1 MKPIAFVDLEV
12 HATQETVLDIGATN
26 DRGHELR
33 TKSWRD
39 LAAFLP
45 GHEYICGHN
54 ILAHDIKYMQEALQ
68 DLPALRRNTI
78 DTLLLSPLLFPKRPY
93 HTLVKDEKLQVD
105 ELNNPLADAT
115 KAKELLYEE
124 IAAFHKLD
132 DATKRIFFGLLGPTE
147 EFGAFFRFVDYRTS
161 VAGVAALIREAF
173 ASEIC
178 ANAPLDDLATAHAIP
193 LAYALAVISVRDR
206 YSITPPWVLKQ
217 YPVTQRVLHLLR
229 NTPCLITCPYCAQKL
244 DVRFGLKR
252 LFGFDAF
259 RTFGGQPL
267 QEQAARAAL
276 ANKSLLAVFPTG
288 GGKSVTFQVPGLI
301 SGEAV
306 KGLTVVISPLQALM
320 KDQVDN
326 LERLGITDAV
336 TINGLL
342 DPIERAKSFERVLDG
357 SASLLYISPESLRSR
372 SVERLLLG
380 RNVVRFVIDEAH
392 CFSAWGQDF
401 RVDYLYIGEFI
412 KKLQA
417 DKNATEAIP
426 VSCFTATAKQRVI
439 DDIRQYFKDKLG
451 LTLDVFRADITRENL
466 HYHVVE
472 QAETEEKYRELRRL
486 VQRGCPAIVY
496 VSETKR
502 AENLAARLTSDGF
515 PAHPYHGQLDAKVKS
530 AHQDAF
536 IAGEVAIMVAT
547 SAFGMGV
554 DKKDVGQ
561 VIHYDIPD
569 SLENYVQEAGRA
581 GRDEQ
586 IKADCYILYREE
598 DLNSHFVR
606 LSQNKLHVK
615 EIQQVWKAIQNL
627 TRTRRQ
633 VSQSALEI
641 ARLAGWDDQV
651 ADIETRVRAAI
662 AALEQ
667 RKYVKRGQNSAR
679 VFADSIM
686 ARTAQEAIEK
696 INQSTKFN
704 AAEQQD
710 AVRIIRSLIASRSR
724 ARGRGD
730 DSAASEVDDL
740 ADRLGL
746 AKERVIA
753 LVNLL
758 REEGLLADAKDLTAY
773 IKLGDQ
779 GKQSL
784 EILKRFSSMEAA
796 LAAEVQEEE
805 TLMNLKEQNGRLEGL
820 GCQGVNP
827 RNIRTILN
835 LWKLNKLVECANADH
850 AKHLVHIRSLLP
862 KQEFLAKIEKR
873 KVTATI
879 ILEHLYS
886 EAARSANSKTAKE
899 EALVEFSVRE
909 LLLAYQAH
917 SFLFK
922 EHVTAR
928 DIEEALLF
936 LSRIDAIKI
945 EGGFLVS
952 YNPMT
957 IERLHQDSRKRYT
970 LLDYRLLAGYY
981 HERMQQIHIIGE
993 YARQMLK
1000 DYQQALNFVHDY
1012 FSLDYDRFLNKHFS
1026 RRKHELELSLTPA
1039 KFRQLFVGALSP
1051 RQLSIIQDKDSR
1063 HICVLAGPGS
1073 GKTKLLVY
1081 KLASLILMEDVK
1093 YEQLLMLTFSRAA
1106 VTEFKQR
1113 LSALI
1118 GGPARH
1124 VEIKTFHS
1132 YCFDLLGRVGS
1143 LTQSADIIN
1152 LTVQRIRNGE
1162 VEASRIAK
1170 TVLVIDEAQDMD
1182 ASIYELVKE
1191 LIAQNEGLRVI
1202 MVGDDDQNIFQ
1213 FRGSS
1218 AEYMARFIA
1227 EHTATKYELLLNYR
1241 SKANLVAYATAFAA
1255 RMKRRLKS
1263 NPIESSSKEL
1273 GCVKVVRQLSPN
1285 MLWPFVEDIAAAEL
1299 KGTTSALVRT
1309 NAEAWQV
1316 VGMLRQR
1323 GLPARLIQTNDS
1335 FGLHNLDEVRF
1346 LLARIKAASQSPL
1359 VEADTW
1365 EEAKQALETVYQR
1378 SAMLET
1384 CRRLI
1389 AQFESQATE
1398 QKYISDLETFVQESK
1413 LEDFIGDPSETIVVS
1428 TIHKSKGKEFDNV
1441 FLLLNNNTPPSED
1454 DKRSIYVAI
1463 TRAKS
1468 NLTIRHNGDYLS
1480 QIKAADIVQIT
1491 DRNAY
1496 PEPTELILP
1505 LSHEDVQLGAFAGRQ
1520 DVIQPLQS
1528 GDELRYQNYCGYTG
1542 DRLVFRVAKKCEA
1555 LLAQYAQRG
1564 FVPTR
1569 ASVNFVVW
1577 WGNKDTPEEVRVV
1590 LPVLYLTPSAPAAPR
1605 E

>member
-12 HATQETVLDIGATN
+12 HAEQKTVLDIGATN
-26 DRGHELR
+26 DRGSVLH
-33 TKSWRD
+33 TKSLRD

-54 ILAHDIKYMQEALQ
+54 ILAHDLKYMQEALR
-68 DLPALRRNTI
+68 DLPELRSNTI
-78 DTLLLSPLLFPKRPY
+78 DTLLLSPLLFPKQPY
-93 HTLVKDEKLQVD
+93 HALVKDEKLQVD
-105 ELNNPLADAT
+105 ELNNPLADAIQ
-115 KAKELLYEE
+115 AKELLYEE
-124 IAAFHKLD
+124 IASFHKLD
-132 DATKRIFFGLLGPTE
+132 DATKRIFFGLLGLTK
-147 EFGAFFRFVDYRTS
+147 EFGAFFRFIDYRTAVTS
-161 VAGVAALIREAF
+161 VAALIREAF
-173 ASEIC
+173 SGEIC
-178 ANAPLDDLATAHAIP
+178 ANAPLDDLAAAHAIP
-193 LAYALAVISVRDR
+193 LAYALAIISVRDR

-217 YPVTQRVLHLLR
+217 YPATQRVLHLLR
-229 NTPCLITCPYCAQKL
+229 NTPCLTTCPYCAQKL
-244 DVRFGLKR
+244 DVRLGLKR
-252 LFGFDAF
+252 YFGFDAF

-267 QEQAARAAL
+267 QEQAARATL

-288 GGKSVTFQVPGLI
+288 GGKSVTFQVPALM
-301 SGEAV
+301 SGEAAQ
-306 KGLTVVISPLQALM
+306 GLTVVISPLQALM

-326 LERLGITDAV
+326 LERIGNMDAV
-336 TINGLL
+336 AINGLL
-342 DPIERAKSFERVLDG
+342 DPIERAKSFERVQDG

-392 CFSAWGQDF
+392 CFSTWGQDF

-417 DKNATEAIP
+417 DKNATDAIP

-451 LTLDVFRADITRENL
+451 LTLEVFRADITRKNL
-466 HYHVVE
+466 RYHVAE
-472 QAETEEKYRELRRL
+472 KAETEEKYRELRRL
-486 VQRGCPAIVY
+486 VQRGCPTIVY

-502 AENLAARLTSDGF
+502 AENLASRLTSDGF
-515 PAHPYHGQLDAKVKS
+515 PARPYHGQLDAKVKS
-530 AHQDAF
+530 ANQDAF
-536 IAGEVAIMVAT
+536 VADAVSIIVAT

-586 IKADCYILYREE
+586 ITADCYILYREE
-598 DLNSHFVR
+598 DLNSHFAR
-606 LSQNKLHVK
+606 LNQSKLHIK
-615 EIQQVWKAIQNL
+615 EIQQVWKAIQNI

-667 RKYVKRGQNSAR
+667 RKYVKRGQNAAR
-679 VFADSIM
+679 VFANSVM

-696 INQSTKFN
+696 INQSTKLD
-704 AAEQQD
+704 AAERQD
-710 AVRIIRSLIASRSR
+710 AIRIIRSLIASRSR

-730 DSAASEVDDL
+730 DSAASEIDDL

-773 IKLGDQ
+773 IKVGDQ

-805 TLMNLKEQNGRLEGL
+805 SLMNLKEQSGKLEDQDY
-820 GCQGVNP
+820 QGVNP
-827 RNIRTILN
+827 RNIRTVLN
-835 LWKLNKLVECANADH
+835 FWKLSKVVECANADH
-850 AKHLVHIRSLLP
+850 TKHLVHIRSLLP
-862 KQEFLAKIEKR
+862 KQELLATIDKR
-873 KVTATI
+873 KATAAI

-886 EAARSANSKTAKE
+886 EAARSANGKVAKE
-899 EALVEFSVRE
+899 ETLVEFSVRE
-909 LLLAYQAH
+909 LLLAYEAN

-981 HERMQQIHIIGE
+981 HERMQQIHIMGE
-993 YARQMLK
+993 YARKVLQ
-1000 DYQQALNFVHDY
+1000 DYQQALSFVHDY
-1012 FSLDYDRFLNKHFS
+1012 FSLDYDHFLDKHFS
-1026 RRKHELELSLTPA
+1026 RRKHELELSLTHA

-1051 RQLSIIQDKDSR
+1051 RQLSIIKDKESQ

-1113 LSALI
+1113 LLALI
-1118 GGPARH
+1118 GSPARH

-1143 LTQSADIIN
+1143 LTQSAEIID
-1152 LTVQRIRNGE
+1152 LTVARIRDGE
-1162 VEASRIAK
+1162 VETNRIAK

-1182 ASIYELVKE
+1182 ASIYELVKV

-1202 MVGDDDQNIFQ
+1202 MVGDDDQNIFE

-1218 AEYMARFIA
+1218 AEFMARFIA
-1227 EHTATKYELLLNYR
+1227 EHAATKYELLLNYR
-1241 SKANLVAYATAFAA
+1241 SKANLVAYANAFAS

-1263 NPIESSSKEL
+1263 NPIDSSSKEL
-1273 GCVKVVRQLSPN
+1273 GTVKVVRQLSPN
-1285 MLWPFVEDIAAAEL
+1285 MLVPFVDDIAAAEL
-1299 KGTTSALVRT
+1299 KGTTCALVRT

-1323 GLPARLIQTNDS
+1323 GLPARLIQTNDW

-1346 LLARIKAASQSPL
+1346 FLAHSKAHSQSPL
-1359 VEADTW
+1359 VEPNTW
-1365 EEAKQALETVYQR
+1365 EQTKQALDTAYQR

-1389 AQFESQATE
+1389 AQFESQAPE

-1413 LEDFIGDPSETIVVS
+1413 LEDFTGDPSEAIVVS
-1428 TIHKSKGKEFDNV
+1428 TIHKAKGKEFDNV
-1441 FLLLNNNTPPSED
+1441 FLLLSNGTAMSDD
-1454 DKRSIYVAI
+1454 DKRQIYVAI

-1468 NLTIRHNGDYLS
+1468 SLTIRYRGDYLS
-1480 QIKAADIVQIT
+1480 HIKARDIVQTT

-1496 PEPTELILP
+1496 PEPTELVIL

-1520 DVIQPLQS
+1520 DVIQTLQS
-1528 GDELRYQNYCGYTG
+1528 GDELTYQDYCGYTG
-1542 DRLVFRVAKKCEA
+1542 DRVVFRVSKKCEA
-1555 LLAQYAQRG
+1555 LLAQHAQKG

-1577 WGNKDTPEEVRVV
+1577 WGNKDTPEEVRIV
-1590 LPVLYLTPSAPAAPR
+1590 LPVLYLYPR
-1605 E
+1605 RTLGAV